1 MSFSANVK
9 RELCSHENKT
19 RHCDIAEIAGIINTC
34 GDVKFLDNMFSVR
47 IQTENPA
54 VAKKYFKL
62 IKKTF
67 QTNCAV
73 SIRRSAQFKKS
84 RVYSVVAREQAA
96 CEKIL
101 LATGI
106 MTVEAGEARIM
117 KRADPMVVNSA
128 CCKRAYLRGA
138 FVSGGSQ
145 SDPEKSYHLEFI
157 NADEALARSLLD
169 IIGFFGLKAKLIARK
184 GYYVVYLKEG
194 ESIVDL
200 LNILGA
206 HVSLMDLENVRI
218 MKNVRN
224 NVNRAVNCETANLSK
239 TVDAS
244 ARQVE
249 DINYIF
255 ESKGMDFLSDQ
266 LRDIALVRLQYPE
279 ASLKEL
285 GVLLS
290 PGVGKSG
297 VNHRL
302 RKISTIADN
311 LRGGQR

>member
-9 RELCSHENKT
+9 RELCGHENKS
-19 RHCDIAEIAGIINTC
+19 RHCDIAEIAGFINTC
-34 GDVKFLDNMFSVR
+34 GEASLRAGRLGVV

-67 QTNCAV
+67 QTNCDV
-73 SIRRSAQFKKS
+73 SIKRSAQFKRS
-84 RVYSVVAREQAA
+84 RLYTVTASDQTA
-96 CEKIL
+96 CERIL
-101 LATGI
+101 LATGL
-106 MTVEAGEARIM
+106 MTVESSEFRLM
-117 KRADPMVVNSA
+117 RSVNPMVVKST

-157 NADEALARSLLD
+157 NTNEALSRSLLE
-169 IIGFFGLKAKLIARK
+169 IIGFFGLKAKMILRK

-218 MKNVRN
+218 IKNVRN

-249 DINYIF
+249 DINFIF
-255 ESKGMDFLSDQ
+255 ESKGMDSLSKQ
-266 LRDIALVRLQYPE
+266 LKDVALVRLQYPE

-285 GVLLS
+285 GVMLS
-290 PGVGKSG
+290 PKVGKSG

-302 RKISTIADN
+302 RKISVIADH
-311 LRGGQR
+311 LRGGQL